1 MLQDL
6 VKYYKNKNEQEA
18 LALSIDKPGA
28 IFFTTDTNNIILNGK
43 IFSIGPSRLFMGS
56 QSDYEA
62 AVSAGQ
68 IPYGTIVI
76 IEETY
81 LTFTA
86 LEDNCSIGFYNNPNS
101 SITPTIEYSFDKNT
115 WTVLTE
121 DNITVPQNANMYC
134 RGINPDGISGGYD
147 DAGYNYFTGEGQFNV
162 SGDIMSI
169 INYET
174 LPKTM
179 VGTFYNLFGGEGAS
193 SRDNFVDIVDASGLI
208 LSATTLTSDCYAN
221 MFDSCTSM
229 VYGPKIKAEIL
240 APFCYYKMF
249 YNCTSLTT
257 APELPATTLAKEC
270 YAYMF
275 AYCTSL
281 SAAPVL
287 PATELVNS
295 CYNYMFESC
304 TSLTTPPELPAT
316 TLAVECYGGMFQNCT
331 SLTTTPELPATTL
344 ADGCYWNMFDGCTAL
359 TATPNILPATT
370 LANSCYQYMF
380 RDCTSLTAA
389 PVLPAATLTKYCYNN
404 MFYHCTNLNYI
415 KCLATDKSATNCT
428 SNWVNG
434 VSSTGTFVKHPNMT
448 SWPTGSSSIP
458 KGWTVEDADMSYV
471 TFTAEEDGS
480 SIGLERLS
488 TIS

>member
-6 VKYYKNKNEQEA
+6 VKYCKNKNEQEA
-18 LALSIDKPGA
+18 LALSIDKPGT
-28 IFFTTDTNNIILNGK
+28 IFFTTNTNNIILNGK

-86 LEDNCSIGFYNNPNS
+86 LDDNCSIGFYNNPDATIS
-101 SITPTIEYSFDKNT
+101 PTIEYSFDKNT
-115 WTVLTE
+115 WTALTE

-249 YNCTSLTT
+249 YNCTQLTTAPELPARTMEKECYAYMFYNCTSLTM
-257 APELPATTLAKEC
+257 APELPATTLADSC
-270 YAYMF
+270 YSYMF
-275 AYCTSL
+275 TG
-281 SAAPVL
+281 
-287 PATELVNS
+287 
-295 CYNYMFESC
+295 C
-304 TSLTTPPELPAT
+304 TSLTNAPTLPAT
-316 TLAVECYGGMFQNCT
+316 TLASNCY
-331 SLTTTPELPATTL
+331 S
-344 ADGCYWNMFDGCTAL
+344 
-359 TATPNILPATT
+359 
-370 LANSCYQYMF
+370 YMF
-380 RDCTSLTAA
+380 TGCTSLTAA
-389 PVLPAATLTKYCYNN
+389 PALPAATLTKYCYNN

-458 KGWTVEDADMSYV
+458 KGWTVEDDDK
-471 TFTAEEDGS
+471 TN
-480 SIGLERLS
+480 I
-488 TIS
+488 